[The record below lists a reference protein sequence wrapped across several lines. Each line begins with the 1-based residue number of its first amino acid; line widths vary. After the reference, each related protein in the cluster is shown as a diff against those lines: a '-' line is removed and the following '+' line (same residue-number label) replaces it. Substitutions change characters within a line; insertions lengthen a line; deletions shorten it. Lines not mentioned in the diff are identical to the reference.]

1 MTAAAAAAAS
11 TTAGP
16 AVSSRHGESRR
27 FDIYVFATVVAK
39 FSDNYGLLAA
49 AIAAAAIAAAAA
61 AVNSRTLVVVMAS
74 SRSLLWPL
82 QQPQKADHNSRE
94 ICQEIHHGRSRAL
107 QALSLS
113 PGKGDLCYALT
124 HITG

>member
-1 MTAAAAAAAS
+1 MAAAAAAG

-49 AIAAAAIAAAAA
+49 AATAAATIAAAAAA
-61 AVNSRTLVVVMAS
+61 AVNSRKLVVVMAS

-113 PGKGDLCYALT
+113 LT
-124 HITG
+124 LSWER

>member
-1 MTAAAAAAAS
+1 MTAAAAAG

-49 AIAAAAIAAAAA
+49 VVVAAAVVAAAAA
-61 AVNSRTLVVVMAS
+61 AVDSRTLVVVMAS

-82 QQPQKADHNSRE
+82 QQPQKKADHNSRK
-94 ICQEIHHGRSRAL
+94 ICQEIHHGRSRA
-107 QALSLS
+107 
-113 PGKGDLCYALT
+113 
-124 HITG
+124 

>member
-1 MTAAAAAAAS
+1 MARRGALTAAAAAAAG

-49 AIAAAAIAAAAA
+49 AAAAVAVAAAAA

-74 SRSLLWPL
+74 SLRSLRSLRSLLWPL
-82 QQPQKADHNSRE
+82 QQPQKKADHNSRE
-94 ICQEIHHGRSRAL
+94 ICQEIHHGRSRA
-107 QALSLS
+107 
-113 PGKGDLCYALT
+113 
-124 HITG
+124 

>member
-1 MTAAAAAAAS
+1 MVRRGALTAAAAAAAG

-49 AIAAAAIAAAAA
+49 AAAVVAAAAA

-74 SRSLLWPL
+74 SLRSLLWPL

-94 ICQEIHHGRSRAL
+94 ICQEIHHGRSRA
-107 QALSLS
+107 
-113 PGKGDLCYALT
+113 
-124 HITG
+124 

>member
-1 MTAAAAAAAS
+1 MTAAAAAAAG

-49 AIAAAAIAAAAA
+49 AAAAASA

-74 SRSLLWPL
+74 SRSSLLWPL

-124 HITG
+124 HIME

>member
-1 MTAAAAAAAS
+1 MTAAAAG

-39 FSDNYGLLAA
+39 FSDNYGLRAA
-49 AIAAAAIAAAAA
+49 AAAAVAIAAAATIAAAAA
-61 AVNSRTLVVVMAS
+61 AVNSRKLVVVMAS

-94 ICQEIHHGRSRAL
+94 ICQEIHHGRSRAAL

-113 PGKGDLCYALT
+113 LSWER
-124 HITG
+124 

>member
-1 MTAAAAAAAS
+1 MTAAAATAAAAAG

-49 AIAAAAIAAAAA
+49 AAVAAATIAAAAA
-61 AVNSRTLVVVMAS
+61 AVNSRKLVVVMAS

-113 PGKGDLCYALT
+113 LSLSWER
-124 HITG
+124 

>member
-1 MTAAAAAAAS
+1 MAAAAAARRGALTAAAAAG

-49 AIAAAAIAAAAA
+49 VVVAAVVAAAAA

-82 QQPQKADHNSRE
+82 QQPQKKADHNSRK
-94 ICQEIHHGRSRAL
+94 ICQEIHHGRER
-107 QALSLS
+107 
-113 PGKGDLCYALT
+113 
-124 HITG
+124 

>member
-1 MTAAAAAAAS
+1 MTAAAAAAG

-49 AIAAAAIAAAAA
+49 AAATIAAATAA
-61 AVNSRTLVVVMAS
+61 AVNSRKLVVVMAS

-113 PGKGDLCYALT
+113 WER
-124 HITG
+124 

>member
-1 MTAAAAAAAS
+1 MTAAAAAG

-49 AIAAAAIAAAAA
+49 ATATAAIAAAAAAA

-82 QQPQKADHNSRE
+82 QQPQKKADHNSRK
-94 ICQEIHHGRSRAL
+94 ICQEIHHGRSRA
-107 QALSLS
+107 
-113 PGKGDLCYALT
+113 
-124 HITG
+124 

>member
-1 MTAAAAAAAS
+1 MTAAAAAG

-49 AIAAAAIAAAAA
+49 VVVAAVVAAAAAA

-74 SRSLLWPL
+74 SLRSSLWPL
-82 QQPQKADHNSRE
+82 QQPQKKADHNSRE
-94 ICQEIHHGRSRAL
+94 ICQEIHHGRSRA
-107 QALSLS
+107 
-113 PGKGDLCYALT
+113 
-124 HITG
+124 

>member
-1 MTAAAAAAAS
+1 MAAAAAAAG

-49 AIAAAAIAAAAA
+49 AAATAFAVAGAAA

-113 PGKGDLCYALT
+113 WER
-124 HITG
+124 

>member
-1 MTAAAAAAAS
+1 MTAVAAAG

-49 AIAAAAIAAAAA
+49 ATADAAAAATIAAAAA
-61 AVNSRTLVVVMAS
+61 AVNSRKLVVVMAS

-82 QQPQKADHNSRE
+82 QQPQKADHNSRK
-94 ICQEIHHGRSRAL
+94 ICQEIHHGRSRA
-107 QALSLS
+107 
-113 PGKGDLCYALT
+113 
-124 HITG
+124 

>member
-1 MTAAAAAAAS
+1 LTAVAAAG

-49 AIAAAAIAAAAA
+49 AAAVVAAAAV

-82 QQPQKADHNSRE
+82 QQPQKADHNSRK
-94 ICQEIHHGRSRAL
+94 ICQEIHHGRSRA
-107 QALSLS
+107 
-113 PGKGDLCYALT
+113 
-124 HITG
+124 

>member
-1 MTAAAAAAAS
+1 MTAASPAAAAAG

-49 AIAAAAIAAAAA
+49 AATDAAAAATIAAAAA
-61 AVNSRTLVVVMAS
+61 AVNSRKLVVVMAS

-94 ICQEIHHGRSRAL
+94 ICQEIHHGRSRSL
-107 QALSLS
+107 CRRSLSLS
-113 PGKGDLCYALT
+113 LSWER
-124 HITG
+124 

>member
-1 MTAAAAAAAS
+1 MAAAAAAG

-49 AIAAAAIAAAAA
+49 AAAAASA

-113 PGKGDLCYALT
+113 LLGKVTCVTL
-124 HITG
+124 